1 MKFDFGRDILKI
13 IAILSMTIDHI
24 GVILYPEFIFL
35 RIIGRLAFPIFGYL
49 IAIGLRSTKKPKKYF
64 ITLLI
69 FGLISQIPYY
79 LAFNIQPFERLNIFF
94 SLLLGALTI
103 YFFKKKNYIAIIP
116 LVLSL
121 LPIFEGSFYGVLTIL
136 FMDILLDNKKT
147 GILALLA
154 LNSLFLFESNIQA
167 KIQIF
172 SLAALAIILLH
183 VTNRLKFEIIIPNH
197 SFFYIIRKYF
207 FYFYYPL
214 HLVLL
219 FLISN
224 SI

>member
-1 MKFDFGRDILKI
+1 
-13 IAILSMTIDHI
+13 MTIDHI

-116 LVLSL
+116 LALSL

-154 LNSLFLFESNIQA
+154 LNSLFLLESNMQA

-172 SLAALAIILLH
+172 SLAALPLILLH
-183 VTNRLKFEIIIPNH
+183 VTNRLKFEIIIPDH